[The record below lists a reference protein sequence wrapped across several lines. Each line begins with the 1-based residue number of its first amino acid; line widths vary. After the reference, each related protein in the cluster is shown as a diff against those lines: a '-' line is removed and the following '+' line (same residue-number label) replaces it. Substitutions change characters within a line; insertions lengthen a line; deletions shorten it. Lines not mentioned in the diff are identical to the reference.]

1 MRIYA
6 DNAATTRMSRTAI
19 DTMLPYLSDIYGNP
33 SSLHS
38 IGQEAAQALFAARQ
52 TVAEQ
57 LGCEPRELTFTS
69 GGSEADNMAL
79 VSAAMLGAK
88 KGKKHIIS
96 TAFEHHAVL
105 HTLARLEKQGFE
117 VTLLDV
123 HENGLISAEEVE
135 QAIRPDTCLV
145 SVMYANNEIGTIQP
159 IAEIGAVCRAH
170 GVLFHTDAVQAV
182 GHLPIDVVKQNIDLL
197 SLSAHKFHGPKG
209 IGALYARRG
218 IALTNL
224 IEGGA
229 QERGKRGGTENV
241 PAIASMAAALKEA
254 CENMEKNTAYVR
266 ALRDRLIEG
275 LSKIPHGALN
285 GDREHRLAGNVSF
298 CFEGIEGESLL
309 LLLDDKGVCASSGSA
324 CTSGSLDPSHVLL
337 AIGRPHEVAHGSL
350 RLTLSEENTEEEID
364 TIIRAVTETVEY
376 LRGFSPVWR
385 DLQSGKRAYILK

>member
-19 DTMLPYLSDIYGNP
+19 DAMLPYLSDIYGNP

-79 VSAAMLGAK
+79 VSAATLGAR

-229 QERGKRGGTENV
+229 QERGKRAGTENV
-241 PAIASMAAALKEA
+241 PAIVSMAAALKEA

-350 RLTLSEENTEEEID
+350 RLKLSEENTEEEID

>member
-6 DNAATTRMSRTAI
+6 DNAATTRMSRRAI
-19 DTMLPYLSDIYGNP
+19 DAMLPYLSDIYGNP

-79 VSAAMLGAK
+79 VSAATLGAR

-229 QERGKRGGTENV
+229 QERGKRAGTENV
-241 PAIASMAAALKEA
+241 PAIVSMAAALKEA

>member
-6 DNAATTRMSRTAI
+6 DNAATTKMSRTAVEA
-19 DTMLPYLSDIYGNP
+19 MQPYLSQIYGNP

-38 IGQEAAQALFAARQ
+38 AGQEAAQALFAARQ

-57 LGCEPRELTFTS
+57 LGCEARELTFTS

-79 VSAAMLGAK
+79 VSAAMLGAR

-123 HENGLISAEEVE
+123 HENGLVTAQDVE
-135 QAIRPDTCLV
+135 QALRPDTCLV

-159 IAEIGAVCRAH
+159 IAQIGALCRER
-170 GVLFHTDAVQAV
+170 GVLFHTDAVQAA
-182 GHLPIDVVKQNIDLL
+182 GHLPINVAEQNIDLL

-209 IGALYARRG
+209 VGALYARRG

-229 QERGKRGGTENV
+229 QERGKRAGTENIPGIV
-241 PAIASMAAALKEA
+241 SMAAALQEA
-254 CENMEKNTAYVR
+254 CAGMEKNAAYVT

-285 GDREHRLAGNVSF
+285 GDRTHRLPGNVSF

-309 LLLDDKGVCASSGSA
+309 LLLDDKGICASSGSA

-350 RLTLSEENTEEEID
+350 RLTLCEENTTEEVDE
-364 TIIRAVTETVEY
+364 IIRAVTETVEY

-385 DLQSGKRAYILK
+385 DLQSGKRDYILK